1 MAMTLRLT
9 AAQSE
14 ALRRRAQ
21 AEGASMQDVARRA
34 VESYIRS
41 HEPEVP
47 IDVLVDRELDRYAGA
62 VEQLARWRD

>member
-9 AAQSE
+9 AAQSD

-41 HEPEVP
+41 HEPEIP
-47 IDVLVDRELDRYAGA
+47 IGVLVDRELDRYAGA
-62 VEQLARWRD
+62 VQQLARWRD